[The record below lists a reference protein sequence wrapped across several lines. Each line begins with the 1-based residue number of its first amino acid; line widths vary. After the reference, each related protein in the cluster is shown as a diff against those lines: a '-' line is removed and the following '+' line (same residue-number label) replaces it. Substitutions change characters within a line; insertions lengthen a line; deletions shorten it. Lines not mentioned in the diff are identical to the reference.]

1 LPRRARG
8 SLETNKALG
17 GVGALLMVIGPLSGA
32 YTGVLGLVGLILVL
46 IALKRL
52 SDYYNAKGIFNNA
65 LYGTIIAIIGVVVF
79 VAGIVVA
86 AVGLLS
92 DLGIAWGDWAG
103 LQEVDWQPVT
113 WDIIEPHI
121 AVIIGSLVALFVFV
135 VVSAIF
141 LRKSL
146 TTLST
151 KTGVNMFGTAGLLML
166 IGAVLTIILIGL
178 ILIWV
183 ALILLTVAFFS
194 IKT

>member
-1 LPRRARG
+1 
-8 SLETNKALG
+8 
-17 GVGALLMVIGPLSGA
+17 MVIGPISGA

-52 SDYYNAKGIFNNA
+52 SGYYNAKGIFDNA
-65 LYGTIIAIIGVVVF
+65 LYGVIAAIIGVVVF

-86 AVGLLS
+86 ATGLLS
-92 DLGIAWGDWAG
+92 DMGIAWDDWAG
-103 LQEVDWQPVT
+103 IKEIDMT

-121 AVIIGSLVALFVFV
+121 AIIIGSLVALFAFV

-166 IGAVLTIILIGL
+166 IGATLTIIVIGF

>member
-1 LPRRARG
+1 M
-8 SLETNKALG
+8 
-17 GVGALLMVIGPLSGA
+17 MVIGPLLGA

-52 SDYYNAKGIFNNA
+52 SDYYNEKGIFDNA
-65 LYGTIIAIIGVVVF
+65 LYGIIIGIIGLVVF

-92 DLGIAWGDWAG
+92 DLGITWGDWAV
-103 LQEVDWQPVT
+103 LQEIDWRAAVT

-166 IGAVLTIILIGL
+166 IGAVLTIILIGF
-178 ILIWV
+178 IIIWV

>member
-1 LPRRARG
+1 M
-8 SLETNKALG
+8 
-17 GVGALLMVIGPLSGA
+17 MVIGPLLGA

-52 SDYYNAKGIFNNA
+52 SDYYNEKGIFDNA
-65 LYGTIIAIIGVVVF
+65 LYGIIIGIIGLVVF

-92 DLGIAWGDWAG
+92 DLGIAWGDWAV
-103 LQEVDWQPVT
+103 LQEIDWEAAVT
-113 WDIIEPHI
+113 WEIIEPHI

-178 ILIWV
+178 IVIWV

>member
-1 LPRRARG
+1 
-8 SLETNKALG
+8 
-17 GVGALLMVIGPLSGA
+17 MVIGPVSN
-32 YTGVLGLVGLILVL
+32 GVLGLVGLILVL
-46 IALKRL
+46 IALKGL
-52 SDYYNAKGIFNNA
+52 SDNYNEKGIFDNA
-65 LYGTIIAIIGVVVF
+65 LYGIIAAIIGVVVF

-92 DLGIAWGDWAG
+92 DLGIAWSDWGAIQG
-103 LQEVDWQPVT
+103 LDWRAVVT

-141 LRKSL
+141 LRRSL
-146 TTLST
+146 TILSAKT
-151 KTGVNMFGTAGLLML
+151 KVNLFGTAGLLIL
-166 IGAVLTIILIGL
+166 IGAILSIIVVGF

-183 ALILLTVAFFS
+183 ALIMLTVAFFS

>member
-1 LPRRARG
+1 MEA
-8 SLETNKALG
+8 NKALG
-17 GVGALLMVIGPLSGA
+17 GVGALLMVIGPISGA

-52 SDYYNAKGIFNNA
+52 SNYYNAKGIFDNA
-65 LYGTIIAIIGVVVF
+65 LYGIIIGIIGVVVF

-86 AVGLLS
+86 AAGLLS
-92 DLGIAWGDWAG
+92 DLGLAWGDWAG
-103 LQEVDWQPVT
+103 LQEINWDAVT
-113 WDIIEPHI
+113 WDIISPHI
-121 AVIIGSLVALFVFV
+121 AIIIGSLVALFVFV

-146 TTLST
+146 TTLSEKT
-151 KTGVNMFGTAGLLML
+151 KVNMFGTAGLLML
-166 IGAVLTIILIGL
+166 IGAILTIILVGL